1 MSTILRISNILN
13 ESGAHRLISDL
24 AEKMGVPE
32 DDLETLATNLE
43 LFIEEEI
50 DSLAIEDER
59 SDEEKEHDDY
69 MNHLMA
75 TDPRV

>member
-13 ESGAHRLISDL
+13 ESGAHGLISDL

-32 DDLETLATNLE
+32 NDLHTLATNLE

-69 MNHLMA
+69 MNYLMA

>member
-1 MSTILRISNILN
+1 MSTIVHISNILN
-13 ESGAHRLISDL
+13 ESGAHGLISDL
-24 AEKMGVPE
+24 AERMGVPE
-32 DDLETLATNLE
+32 NGLHTLATNLE

-50 DSLAIEDER
+50 DSLAVGDDR

>member
-13 ESGAHRLISDL
+13 ESGAHRLISEL

-32 DDLETLATNLE
+32 DDLHTIATNLE

-50 DSLAIEDER
+50 EVHAIEDDR
-59 SDEEKEHDDY
+59 SDEEKEYDDY

>member
-13 ESGAHRLISDL
+13 ESGAHRLISEL

-32 DDLETLATNLE
+32 DDLHTIATNLE

-50 DSLAIEDER
+50 EVHAIEDDR
-59 SDEEKEHDDY
+59 SDEEKEYDDY
-69 MNHLMA
+69 MNHLMT

>member
-24 AEKMGVPE
+24 ADEMGVPE
-32 DDLETLATNLE
+32 SDIDTLATNLE

-50 DSLAIEDER
+50 DSLAVEDER